1 MGRKYAAAA
10 FYAPGDRPDLLD
22 ALGAGATWGPFTQ
35 VETGLSLLDDHTC
48 VTLRFRL
55 YDFYELREN
64 HEPTDSLA
72 HDPALP
78 FARFFRDAATN
89 AGCEVAFLVTR
100 LHQADP
106 DWLAGRYWMVQAR
119 DVDSL
124 AAEAFGLLHLD
135 DGMVLDW
142 DKPRLDE
149 RSILPGGPGLTF
161 FASAGWTRWY

>member
-1 MGRKYAAAA
+1 MGRKHLAAV
-10 FYAPGDRPDLLD
+10 FYGPHELAV
-22 ALGAGATWGPFTQ
+22 AGSWGPFAQ
-35 VETGLSLLDDHTC
+35 VDAEVTRLDDHMCT
-48 VTLRFRL
+48 TIRFSQSDFFGLRTGT
-55 YDFYELREN
+55 
-64 HEPTDSLA
+64 PSDSLA
-72 HDPALP
+72 DDPALP
-78 FARFFRDAATN
+78 FARFFRDTATN

-119 DVDSL
+119 DVNSL

-161 FASAGWTRWY
+161 FAGAGWARWF